1 MPPPT
6 TKSAP
11 HRSIERLATGLLILA
26 VLLYIAARSNEATY
40 PVLAYVRAF
49 AEAAV
54 VGALADW
61 FAVTALFRRPL
72 GLPIP
77 HTEIISLNK
86 DRIAAGIGRFI
97 ETNFLA
103 PETLADRLGGADLA
117 GALARWAG
125 TPAGSEMI
133 AQRLTQS
140 LPALLEALERH
151 GARRW
156 LHDAAMAR
164 ISEAKLAPIAAEI
177 VARLVSSGNH
187 QPLVDRALDELSAV
201 LAEQETTIREQV
213 AESTS
218 WLWRTLRMDERVAD
232 GAVTVLRELIRQTR
246 ETPEHP
252 LRQRLDRAML
262 EFAERMR
269 GGEEFAEEMAR
280 LKEALVAHPALGAYL
295 DSAWDELRGR
305 ILADA
310 AKRDS
315 ELKTKF
321 AELIAGLAATVQ
333 NDEAVHQKLNR
344 SFRAALIQLVEARRA
359 EVGSLVEDMVK
370 QWDAKTLASKVEN
383 EIGRDLQYIRI
394 NGTVIGGLVGLGLHV
409 LSAAL
414 S

>member
-1 MPPPT
+1 
-6 TKSAP
+6 
-11 HRSIERLATGLLILA
+11 
-26 VLLYIAARSNEATY
+26 
-40 PVLAYVRAF
+40 
-49 AEAAV
+49 
-54 VGALADW
+54 
-61 FAVTALFRRPL
+61 
-72 GLPIP
+72 
-77 HTEIISLNK
+77 
-86 DRIAAGIGRFI
+86 
-97 ETNFLA
+97 
-103 PETLADRLGGADLA
+103 
-117 GALARWAG
+117 
-125 TPAGSEMI
+125 
-133 AQRLTQS
+133 
-140 LPALLEALERH
+140 
-151 GARRW
+151 
-156 LHDAAMAR
+156 
-164 ISEAKLAPIAAEI
+164 
-177 VARLVSSGNH
+177 
-187 QPLVDRALDELSAV
+187 
-201 LAEQETTIREQV
+201 
-213 AESTS
+213 
-218 WLWRTLRMDERVAD
+218 VAD

-321 AELIAGLAATVQ
+321 AELIAGLAATVL
-333 NDEAVHQKLNR
+333 NDEAVRQKLNR